1 MGIGFTLKTLKAL
14 NSFDINCF
22 VLKVSKHWVSVL
34 SYNYVWPRGLAL
46 FATLG
51 VPNAAGSPET
61 CRRASSHACYST
73 VTPICSV
80 ADLLRSN
87 RNKPVF
93 QDLAHTHSNDDIFND
108 SDKMPKHVEMVQTKC
123 QPKIGTDK
131 MPTTIKVWTIC
142 QPFVG
147 ILSAHCWI
155 VALTTFVGRFSG
167 VI

>member
-34 SYNYVWPRGLAL
+34 SYNYVWPRGPAL

-80 ADLLRSN
+80 ADLSRSN
-87 RNKPVF
+87 PNKPVF
-93 QDLAHTHSNDDIFND
+93 QGMCLPPPSLPALNEQGNYSLRRP
-108 SDKMPKHVEMVQTKC
+108 PKLIINKNIH
-123 QPKIGTDK
+123 
-131 MPTTIKVWTIC
+131 
-142 QPFVG
+142 
-147 ILSAHCWI
+147 
-155 VALTTFVGRFSG
+155 
-167 VI
+167 

>member
-34 SYNYVWPRGLAL
+34 SYNYVWPRGPAL

-80 ADLLRSN
+80 ADLSRSN
-87 RNKPVF
+87 PNKPVF
-93 QDLAHTHSNDDIFND
+93 QDSMMMTMMLLNVNKIQVGYKIQYTSASPICAHF
-108 SDKMPKHVEMVQTKC
+108 
-123 QPKIGTDK
+123 
-131 MPTTIKVWTIC
+131 
-142 QPFVG
+142 
-147 ILSAHCWI
+147 WI
-155 VALTTFVGRFSG
+155 WSVKAGMG
-167 VI
+167 VH

>member
-1 MGIGFTLKTLKAL
+1 MGFGFTLKTLKAL

-34 SYNYVWPRGLAL
+34 SYNYVWPRGPAL

-80 ADLLRSN
+80 ADLSRSN
-87 RNKPVF
+87 PNKPVF
-93 QDLAHTHSNDDIFND
+93 QVLYQTIMVLHLWMLEEGVLPYRPAQIRICFKSNFN
-108 SDKMPKHVEMVQTKC
+108 HGQTYRRS
-123 QPKIGTDK
+123 KISHL
-131 MPTTIKVWTIC
+131 I
-142 QPFVG
+142 
-147 ILSAHCWI
+147 
-155 VALTTFVGRFSG
+155 
-167 VI
+167 

>member
-1 MGIGFTLKTLKAL
+1 MRTSQIIKYHPQNILSCESGLHMNAQPMSLGFGFWL
-14 NSFDINCF
+14 NS
-22 VLKVSKHWVSVL
+22 
-34 SYNYVWPRGLAL
+34 L
-46 FATLG
+46 FAYMGGNLL
-51 VPNAAGSPET
+51 
-61 CRRASSHACYST
+61 T
-73 VTPICSV
+73 VQSFI
-80 ADLLRSN
+80 
-87 RNKPVF
+87 
-93 QDLAHTHSNDDIFND
+93 HTYSNDDIFHY

-147 ILSAHCWI
+147 ILSAHRWI

>member
-34 SYNYVWPRGLAL
+34 SYNYVWPRGPAL

-80 ADLLRSN
+80 ADLSRSN
-87 RNKPVF
+87 PNKPVF
-93 QDLAHTHSNDDIFND
+93 QVSFSRQIQAAWERVLAEVCKN
-108 SDKMPKHVEMVQTKC
+108 
-123 QPKIGTDK
+123 G
-131 MPTTIKVWTIC
+131 
-142 QPFVG
+142 
-147 ILSAHCWI
+147 
-155 VALTTFVGRFSG
+155 GR
-167 VI
+167 I

>member
-34 SYNYVWPRGLAL
+34 SYNYVWPRGPAL

-87 RNKPVF
+87 PNKPVF
-93 QDLAHTHSNDDIFND
+93 QAEGVTNSRGIFSKSFPTLESRVNG
-108 SDKMPKHVEMVQTKC
+108 
-123 QPKIGTDK
+123 GTPWARLK
-131 MPTTIKVWTIC
+131 
-142 QPFVG
+142 
-147 ILSAHCWI
+147 
-155 VALTTFVGRFSG
+155 AL
-167 VI
+167 

>member
-34 SYNYVWPRGLAL
+34 SYNYVWPRGPAL

-80 ADLLRSN
+80 ADLSRSN
-87 RNKPVF
+87 PNKPVF
-93 QDLAHTHSNDDIFND
+93 QDRIYVQNGPMLFKSLALY
-108 SDKMPKHVEMVQTKC
+108 VTKYWRPVLC
-123 QPKIGTDK
+123 T
-131 MPTTIKVWTIC
+131 
-142 QPFVG
+142 
-147 ILSAHCWI
+147 
-155 VALTTFVGRFSG
+155 
-167 VI
+167 

>member
-34 SYNYVWPRGLAL
+34 SYNYVWPRGPAL

-80 ADLLRSN
+80 ADLSRSN
-87 RNKPVF
+87 PNKPVF
-93 QDLAHTHSNDDIFND
+93 QERKKLNL
-108 SDKMPKHVEMVQTKC
+108 DK
-123 QPKIGTDK
+123 
-131 MPTTIKVWTIC
+131 KVVKFL
-142 QPFVG
+142 PVNY
-147 ILSAHCWI
+147 HCY
-155 VALTTFVGRFSG
+155 ADF
-167 VI
+167 

>member
-34 SYNYVWPRGLAL
+34 SYNYVWPRGPAL

-80 ADLLRSN
+80 ADLSRSN
-87 RNKPVF
+87 PNKPVF
-93 QDLAHTHSNDDIFND
+93 QDQPIHPLITQLL
-108 SDKMPKHVEMVQTKC
+108 VQLVQLPNWM
-123 QPKIGTDK
+123 QPLLFCFLGGK
-131 MPTTIKVWTIC
+131 
-142 QPFVG
+142 
-147 ILSAHCWI
+147 
-155 VALTTFVGRFSG
+155 
-167 VI
+167 

>member
-34 SYNYVWPRGLAL
+34 SYNYVWPRGPAL

-80 ADLLRSN
+80 ADLSRSN
-87 RNKPVF
+87 PNKPVF
-93 QDLAHTHSNDDIFND
+93 QDLSCILPRTQTVSQIKSLNLKSSGQPCFPNCP
-108 SDKMPKHVEMVQTKC
+108 KMTQSETWCKMTVKKMQIKH
-123 QPKIGTDK
+123 KIIHLK
-131 MPTTIKVWTIC
+131 LL
-142 QPFVG
+142 
-147 ILSAHCWI
+147 LS
-155 VALTTFVGRFSG
+155 
-167 VI
+167 

>member
-34 SYNYVWPRGLAL
+34 SYNYVWPRGPAL

-80 ADLLRSN
+80 ADLSRSN
-87 RNKPVF
+87 PNKPVF
-93 QDLAHTHSNDDIFND
+93 QDTHYLGPVYCGASLSNHYLEIWANIRDWLRLY
-108 SDKMPKHVEMVQTKC
+108 S
-123 QPKIGTDK
+123 
-131 MPTTIKVWTIC
+131 
-142 QPFVG
+142 
-147 ILSAHCWI
+147 
-155 VALTTFVGRFSG
+155 
-167 VI
+167 

>member
-34 SYNYVWPRGLAL
+34 SYNYVWPRGPAL

-80 ADLLRSN
+80 ADLSRSN
-87 RNKPVF
+87 PNKPVF
-93 QDLAHTHSNDDIFND
+93 QDN
-108 SDKMPKHVEMVQTKC
+108 
-123 QPKIGTDK
+123 
-131 MPTTIKVWTIC
+131 
-142 QPFVG
+142 
-147 ILSAHCWI
+147 
-155 VALTTFVGRFSG
+155 VALCS
-167 VI
+167 

>member
-34 SYNYVWPRGLAL
+34 SYNYVWPRGPAL

-51 VPNAAGSPET
+51 VPNAAGSPKT

-80 ADLLRSN
+80 ADLSRSN
-87 RNKPVF
+87 PNKPVF
-93 QDLAHTHSNDDIFND
+93 QDYSLDT
-108 SDKMPKHVEMVQTKC
+108 
-123 QPKIGTDK
+123 
-131 MPTTIKVWTIC
+131 VWTI
-142 QPFVG
+142 
-147 ILSAHCWI
+147 A
-155 VALTTFVGRFSG
+155 
-167 VI
+167 

>member
-34 SYNYVWPRGLAL
+34 SYNYVWPRGPAL

-80 ADLLRSN
+80 ADLSRSN
-87 RNKPVF
+87 PNKPVF
-93 QDLAHTHSNDDIFND
+93 QDLLRLLLLL
-108 SDKMPKHVEMVQTKC
+108 MLVMR
-123 QPKIGTDK
+123 
-131 MPTTIKVWTIC
+131 
-142 QPFVG
+142 
-147 ILSAHCWI
+147 I
-155 VALTTFVGRFSG
+155 VLATVCCRFGS
-167 VI
+167 

>member
-34 SYNYVWPRGLAL
+34 SYNYVWPRGPAL

-80 ADLLRSN
+80 ADLSRSN
-87 RNKPVF
+87 PNKPVF
-93 QDLAHTHSNDDIFND
+93 QDNVNANCRS
-108 SDKMPKHVEMVQTKC
+108 K
-123 QPKIGTDK
+123 
-131 MPTTIKVWTIC
+131 
-142 QPFVG
+142 
-147 ILSAHCWI
+147 
-155 VALTTFVGRFSG
+155 VALVRAAHFGQMGFGS
-167 VI
+167 